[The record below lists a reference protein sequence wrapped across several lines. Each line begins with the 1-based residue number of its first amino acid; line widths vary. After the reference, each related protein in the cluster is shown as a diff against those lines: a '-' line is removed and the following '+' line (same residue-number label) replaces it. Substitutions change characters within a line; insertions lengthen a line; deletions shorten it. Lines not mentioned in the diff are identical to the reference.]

1 MKVTVEQ
8 LKGIIEDGRKQD
20 EAYIL
25 FFNRLVE
32 VLEPFKGKKITK
44 RIETA
49 AVAAFPEWRVWYRVQ
64 YGMYCLTFMPKRN
77 EWRQED
83 GISITLGYKNS
94 RTGND
99 LFDMDAFKTNNACY
113 GSAAAERNEK
123 RNGNL
128 RTIETAVKL
137 INDYND
143 ARRRLKEGFASSHS
157 YHIPDY
163 YTILRA
169 AEIESSHI

>member
-1 MKVTVEQ
+1 MKVTAEQ
-8 LKGIIEDGRKQD
+8 IKGIIEDGRKTD

-25 FFNRLVE
+25 FFNRLVK

-49 AVAAFPEWRVWYRVQ
+49 AAAAFPEWRVWYEVR
-64 YGMYCLTFMPKRN
+64 YGMYYLTFTPKKS
-77 EWRQED
+77 EWKQEEK
-83 GISITLGYKNS
+83 ISITLGYKNS

-123 RNGNL
+123 RNGSL

-137 INDYND
+137 INDYED
-143 ARRRLKEGFASSHS
+143 ARRRLKEGFASSGS

-163 YTILRA
+163 YAILKA
-169 AEIESSHI
+169 AEIESSLI